1 MLGQRGE
8 KGGRDGSRK
17 QLSTESW
24 WEKVSPGF
32 PSLSLIESLAEA
44 FGEDLRNEGAW
55 ARNANMGLLLGPQSE
70 VGDNS
75 IN

>member
-17 QLSTESW
+17 LLSTESW

-32 PSLSLIESLAEA
+32 PPLSLIESLAEA
-44 FGEDLRNEGAW
+44 PGEDLRSEGAW
-55 ARNANMGLLLGPQSE
+55 ARNSNMGLLLVPQSE
-70 VGDNS
+70 AGDNY